1 MDKSA
6 ISNPQSALVFSQSSL
21 QDYVDCR
28 RRFQLRYLLK
38 VQWPAL
44 ESQPALENERAMQ
57 QGAQFHRLVQQ
68 HLLGIP
74 AERLTPLAQ
83 GDELA
88 RWWGN
93 YLVAR
98 DLLGLKDLTGL
109 NARPEMT
116 LAASLN
122 GHRLIAKYD
131 LLITHPDGHLTIYDW
146 KTSPKKPK
154 RQWLLERLQTRV
166 YLYVLAKAT
175 GDPLPAS
182 PIRKPRIGEG
192 QPPPP
197 KVGSL
202 WGRDGEGVE
211 MLYWYAED
219 PLNPE
224 KIPYSPEKFA
234 ADEAHLSNLIGEIT
248 SLAPENFHLTAD
260 EKRCQFCTYRSLCN
274 RGVQAGNMNDMD
286 EAPEPAPL
294 ADFDFEQ
301 IAEIA
306 F

>member
-1 MDKSA
+1 MV
-6 ISNPQSALVFSQSSL
+6 QSPNHPITQSPIAFSQSSL

-83 GDELA
+83 GADLA

-93 YLVAR
+93 YLRFREREGFGNLEGVVV
-98 DLLGLKDLTGL
+98 
-109 NARPEMT
+109 RPEAT

-131 LLITHPDGHLTIYDW
+131 LLLTYPDGRLVIYDW

-154 RQWLLERLQTRV
+154 RAWLLERLQTRV
-166 YLYVLAKAT
+166 YLVVLARNIT
-175 GDPLPAS
+175 INLTPNPSPA
-182 PIRKPRIGEG
+182 RRGG
-192 QPPPP
+192 LNPPPP
-197 KVGSL
+197 AGEGPGVGS
-202 WGRDGEGVE
+202 E
-211 MLYWYAED
+211 MIYWYAED
-219 PLNPE
+219 PHNPE
-224 KIPYSPEKFA
+224 KITYSPEKFA
-234 ADEAHLSNLIGEIT
+234 ADETYLANLIGEIT
-248 SLAPENFHLTAD
+248 SLAPENFHLTTH
-260 EKRCQFCTYRSLCN
+260 EERCRFCTYRSLCN
-274 RGVQAGNMNDMD
+274 RGVEAGGMD
-286 EAPEPAPL
+286 EMDESPEPAPL
-294 ADFDFEQ
+294 ANFDFEQ
-301 IAEIA
+301 IAEIV